1 MSFRDPLEKNP
12 LAKFSK
18 ALEMLE
24 HEAKSKG
31 SSKKFCFLFFFFF
44 FRLARQR
51 CFISLQKLYEVRL
64 TISRKVPEITEFAY
78 HAAAANKRRTKQKK
92 KKRKNNRETPKWWKY
107 VKVTFQFFSFFF
119 FLFPARDARAGGPE
133 GKERV
138 RWKPR
143 MIDDACPRYD
153 RGHVSRPR
161 TDGKICRSSRLPT

>member
-119 FLFPARDARAGGPE
+119 FFSLREMLEPGDQKGRKGCAGNPG
-133 GKERV
+133 
-138 RWKPR
+138 
-143 MIDDACPRYD
+143 
-153 RGHVSRPR
+153 
-161 TDGKICRSSRLPT
+161 